1 MKQHKRSRKI
11 HQWTISDCDKVRS
24 GQKNPKRQKEKQ
36 CEHLRGGNTNKSG
49 RNRNIRKYSS
59 NKFLINY
66 YCSYNLKEKAQLKCF
81 CFLFFRLVDL
91 FLFSIL
97 RKCHLSRKVAFV
109 TKLIGKRLLAVKKCM
124 CKLAA
129 KNYTIDSPWLER
141 FYFSLKF

>member
-1 MKQHKRSRKI
+1 MKQRKSSRKI
-11 HQWTISDCDKVRS
+11 HQWTISVCDKVRL
-24 GQKNPKRQKEKQ
+24 GQRNPKRQKEKQ
-36 CEHLRGGNTNKSG
+36 CEHLRRANTKKNV
-49 RNRNIRKYSS
+49 RNQNIRKYSS
-59 NKFLINY
+59 NKFSTNY

-97 RKCHLSRKVAFV
+97 RKRHLSRKVAFV
-109 TKLIGKRLLAVKKCM
+109 TKLIEKRLLAVKKCM

-129 KNYTIDSPWLER
+129 KNYTIDSPWLEH